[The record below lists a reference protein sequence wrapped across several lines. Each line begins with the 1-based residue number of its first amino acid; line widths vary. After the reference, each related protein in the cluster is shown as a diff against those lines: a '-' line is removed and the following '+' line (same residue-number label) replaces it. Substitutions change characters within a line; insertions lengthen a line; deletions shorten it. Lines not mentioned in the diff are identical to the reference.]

1 VADAGIA
8 IARRGRPRR
17 LLHRSCTARPEA
29 LPSNS
34 APAYFNPTGSA
45 CLKKLILLSVI
56 IAAVVIPVRNA
67 RMKNS
72 REGLKKTL
80 IQTALFNLLYLFLVV
95 YVWNRL

>member
-1 VADAGIA
+1 M
-8 IARRGRPRR
+8 
-17 LLHRSCTARPEA
+17 
-29 LPSNS
+29 
-34 APAYFNPTGSA
+34 
-45 CLKKLILLSVI
+45 KKLILLSVI